1 MSHQSL
7 RDDAPWT
14 PELGSELMARL
25 EDLRGKRPRG
35 AAATGDERRGRAP
48 VVESGDPAVL
58 HIDVAKAVALAEA
71 IAAAPDGVVVVPATK
86 VAPLDAMEWQLL
98 EAAKACAANDPK
110 QPPRR
115 ELVAVAL
122 REVQREQAFR
132 DDAESRCR
140 LLEQQGRENRQ
151 LRHDQFVLFYELV
164 RFIARTHGTEP
175 SATAVLAYVRDRAR
189 DQVRATSNPAGT
201 PSGVR

>member
-1 MSHQSL
+1 MTGQSM

-14 PELGSELMARL
+14 PEIGSELMARL

-35 AAATGDERRGRAP
+35 AAGDERRGRAP
-48 VVESGDPAVL
+48 VVESADPAVL
-58 HIDVAKAVALAEA
+58 HIDVAKAVAMAEA
-71 IAAAPDGVVVVPATK
+71 IATDPHGVVVVPATK
-86 VAPLDAMEWQLL
+86 AMPLDAMEWQLL
-98 EAAKACAANDPK
+98 EAAKACAANDAK

-140 LLEQQGRENRQ
+140 LLEQQGRENRE

-164 RFIARTHGTEP
+164 RFIARTHGVEP

-189 DQVRATSNPAGT
+189 DHARGASNAAATSTG
-201 PSGVR
+201 GR